1 MPPCVIPLCRV
12 LPPLLQRR
20 RRHRRR
26 HSAWRASSPATVSL
40 GAAFGLVA
48 ACQHAAEALCL
59 PEQPTQ
65 GFPPRT
71 SLLAAPVWPTLRGP
85 TRPHPA
91 VAVMMYGFGDDMAP
105 LPETLDLVEGIVLE
119 YATTLL
125 HKVRCCVCHACWW
138 IGRGGWAAGERGWGG
153 GQQRSGAS
161 GSRAGHALASCLPT
175 ASSPA
180 LSTSRSQG
188 SAPHRPWSPTPVQA
202 MDSAAQ
208 RGKLRRP
215 GAPGAGAAVGAEDIL
230 FLVRKVGAV
239 WGPGPGGRGGW
250 RGCIVPSLTLPQPS
264 TSMPRWCSSAA
275 ACWAPWQAAGTPRKY
290 ARRQGAADPG

>member
-1 MPPCVIPLCRV
+1 M
-12 LPPLLQRR
+12 
-20 RRHRRR
+20 
-26 HSAWRASSPATVSL
+26 SL

-161 GSRAGHALASCLPT
+161 GSRAGTLSPPACRQRAALRSPPAAARAARLT
-175 ASSPA
+175 AP
-180 LSTSRSQG
+180 G
-188 SAPHRPWSPTPVQA
+188 PHPVQA

-264 TSMPRWCSSAA
+264 TSMPRLCSSAA
-275 ACWAPWQAAGTPRKY
+275 ACWPLGKLQDPRKY
-290 ARRQGAADPG
+290 ARAKELLILDEEIRKAKQVVEDVTAPL